1 MTQAP
6 IKIKSA
12 FLAIQ
17 MAKNDLLKVSGY
29 LPIPSHTI
37 ALNGLYTQSVII
49 VYLLDKNITT
59 TKQFL
64 WLSTIKRTWTKNI
77 IVPLEFIDEVYLNA
91 TTQSNGIIYSLLE
104 LSQLFKADFIQY
116 PTIYY
121 PSNKKELYRRLVWY
135 AMRLHSKGLLERD
148 LMNATALKMNDKLKD
163 KYTYKEALKKASTA
177 YHYIKENA
185 KPKLNKDEVTMR
197 LKDGGKIRGVQ
208 RKEEHAQNIQRVK
221 EAMPLHVK
229 PSGKVN
235 VTALASATKLS
246 RPTVT
251 IILKTLLV
259 FCFFGFIHLKLLFD
273 VYHNTD
279 SLLYTFSECLKY
291 EVREGLNRSN
301 IIRSNTLFYTHSL
314 LYTFHQKMI

>member
-12 FLAIQ
+12 FLAMQ

-29 LPIPSHTI
+29 LPVPSHTI
-37 ALNGLYTQSVII
+37 TLNGRSTQDVII

-59 TKQFL
+59 AKQFL
-64 WLSTIKRTWTKNI
+64 WMSTIKRTWQRNLI
-77 IVPLEFIDEVYLNA
+77 IDLTFVDEVYLIA
-91 TTQSNGIIYSLLE
+91 TTESNGILYNLHE
-104 LSQLFKADFIQY
+104 LSQLFKTEFVKY

-121 PSNKKELYRRLVWY
+121 PSNKKELYRRLTWY

-163 KYTYKEALKKASTA
+163 KYNYKETLKKASTA

-185 KPKLNKDEVTMR
+185 KTKLNKNEVTMR
-197 LKDGGKIRGVQ
+197 LKEGGRIRGKQ
-208 RKEEHAQNIQRVK
+208 KQEEHTQNVQRVK
-221 EAMPLHVK
+221 EALPHHLK

-301 IIRSNTLFYTHSL
+301 IIRSSALFYTHSL